1 VENELMVR
9 QSLFP
14 ATFSEMMAQAD
25 VLVKS
30 GLLPET
36 IRSASAAVAIMMT
49 GRELGLPPMLS
60 FRAIA
65 IIKGKPTLS
74 AQLMGALI
82 RREGHSYKIIE
93 STNLRCVIEFRRKS
107 GEMYSHV
114 FDLEDAKRAGLTG
127 DNWTKYPKAMLFSR
141 CMSAGARAFM
151 PDVIAGMYT
160 TEELSGSVTVDEETG
175 EIEPVTVE
183 TEPVKVVE
191 QAPIA
196 APKGNGGDKI
206 HWSQNA
212 QTRKAFWAEC
222 GRRGLTNDQVH
233 TVLGHDHLAQYTGT
247 YAEALALIDA
257 WINARTETAQVDAL
271 NVPQTTGI
279 PF

>member
-1 VENELMVR
+1 MENELRVR

-82 RREGHSYKIIE
+82 RREGYSYKIVE
-93 STNLRCVIEFRRKS
+93 STNERCVIEFRRRS

-114 FDLEDAKRAGLTG
+114 FDVADAKRAGLTG

-141 CMSAGARAFM
+141 CMSAGARAYM

-196 APKGNGGDKI
+196 APKGNGKP
-206 HWSQNA
+206 HWSESGK
-212 QTRKAFWAEC
+212 TRGAFWAET

-257 WINARTETAQVDAL
+257 WINARTAEAQVDR
-271 NVPQTTGI
+271 PQAVVEGRI

>member
-1 VENELMVR
+1 MENELMVR

-93 STNLRCVIEFRRKS
+93 STNLRCVIEFRRRS
-107 GEMYSHV
+107 GEFYSHV

-160 TEELSGSVTVDEETG
+160 TEELSGAVTVDEETG
-175 EIEPVTVE
+175 EVEPVTVE
-183 TEPVKVVE
+183 GTHA
-191 QAPIA
+191 QALATLDA
-196 APKGNGGDKI
+196 APKGNGGE
-206 HWSQNA
+206 HWSKDA
-212 QTRKAFWAEC
+212 TTRKRFWAMC
-222 GRRGLTNDQVH
+222 GERGITNDQAH
-233 TVLGHDHLAQYTGT
+233 QVLGKSHLAE
-247 YAEALALIDA
+247 YAGSFDDAIALIDA
-257 WINARTETAQVDAL
+257 WINARTAEAQVDR
-271 NVPQTTGI
+271 PQAVVEGRI